1 MRWPM
6 KRMIKLFSAFVL
18 GSAILAA
25 SGMVAEATTESSY
38 TYNYDYWGDV
48 QDSPDFYNISKVFT
62 SLDFGLE
69 QGFNAPNGLFVKDQT
84 AYVCDTGNNRIVVLQ
99 RTSKEKFDVVD
110 IVDSVSGNPLNAP
123 TDVAVD
129 DEGNMFIADSGNNH
143 IVKIDKNKNFVMEFT
158 KPDAQGIDKDA
169 VYTPTKI
176 AIDTAGRVYCIATGV
191 NKGLIKYENDGTF
204 SGFVGATKTPYDF
217 TDYLYKKF
225 ATQEQR
231 AQMENFVPTEYDNLY
246 MDYEGF
252 IYAVTGKADPA
263 DIRAEKIDAVRKLN
277 LLGSDILVRNGEWP
291 VYGDLYFGSGGGYEG
306 PSYFADVTT
315 FENDIYVCLDK
326 NRARLFGYNDQ
337 GKMVFAFGGNG
348 NLDGYFR
355 KPIAIEHMG
364 HDILVLDALDC
375 TISLFTPT
383 EFGTLVYSAIDQFD
397 DGNYEASE
405 ASWRE
410 VLRIDGN
417 YDLAYIGVGRAL
429 LRQERYK
436 EAMEY
441 FELKYDGDN
450 YSKAF
455 KQYRKEWVEKN
466 IAIIIVILLALF
478 LIPMAIGKYKSIQYE
493 IRTADIFKR

>member
-1 MRWPM
+1 M
-6 KRMIKLFSAFVL
+6 KRMIKIFSAFVL
-18 GSAILAA
+18 SSAVLAA
-25 SGMVAEATTESSY
+25 STMVAQAAFESSY

-48 QDSPDFYNISKVFT
+48 QDSPDFYNATKVFT
-62 SLDFGLE
+62 SVDFGLE
-69 QGFNAPNGLFVKDQT
+69 TPFNQPNGLFVKGEKL
-84 AYVCDTGNNRIVVLQ
+84 YVCDTGNNRIVVLD
-99 RTSKEKFDVVD
+99 RTGKESFAVVD
-110 IVDSVSGNPLNAP
+110 IIEGVKGSPIEKFNAP
-123 TDVAVD
+123 TDVAVN
-129 DEGNMFIADSGNNH
+129 DEGDIFVADSNNH
-143 IVKIDKNKNFVMEFT
+143 RIVKMDKDYNFLLEFT
-158 KPDAQGIDKDA
+158 KPNTSTIDKDA
-169 VYTPTKI
+169 IYTPAKI
-176 AIDTAGRVYCIATGV
+176 AIDTADRVYCVASGV
-191 NKGLIKYENDGTF
+191 NKGLVKYENDGTF

-217 TDYLYKKF
+217 TDYIWKRI

-252 IYAVTGKADPA
+252 IYAVTGKAEPS
-263 DIRAEKIDAVRKLN
+263 DIRSEKIDAVRKLN
-277 LLGSDILVRNGEWP
+277 LLGSDILVRNWEWP
-291 VYGDLYFGSGGGYEG
+291 VYGDLYMGNGGGFEG
-306 PSYFADVTT
+306 PSYFTDVTT

-364 HDILVLDALDC
+364 HDILVLDTLDC
-375 TISLFTPT
+375 TVTVFSPT
-383 EFGTLVYSAIDQFD
+383 EFGQLVYNAIEQFD
-397 DGNYEASE
+397 AGNYDVSE

-410 VLRIDGN
+410 VLAIDGN

-441 FELKYDGDN
+441 FELKYDGEN

-455 KQYRKEWVEKN
+455 KQYRKEWVEDH
-466 IAIIIVILLALF
+466 IGIIVAVLLAIF
-478 LIPMAIGKYKSIQYE
+478 LIPMAIGKVRAVRYE